1 MSAKPTIEGF
11 LAAAREAEEN
21 VEDLDYR
28 IEVLKRELRA
38 LESLRVGA
46 IEAKRAAHDAVRK
59 ACAEQVREEV
69 TARERDIA
77 YMKGIRLSVG
87 DTVTPELKAL
97 LRNTPALHSFSI
109 DPIE

>member
-1 MSAKPTIEGF
+1 MSAKPTIEGY
-11 LAAAREAEEN
+11 LDAAREAEEN
-21 VEDLDYR
+21 VADLDYR
-28 IEVLKRELRA
+28 IEVLKRELRK

-87 DTVTPELKAL
+87 DTLTPAVKAL
-97 LRNTPALHSFSI
+97 LRDTPALPRFTI